1 LDLQTTELL
10 TPEFLQKLKLLQ
22 ILSKKVNWGTQSG
35 EHGSPQ
41 RGRSLEFADFRNY
54 TLGDDIRYIDWN
66 IYGRLEKLFLKL
78 FVEDVELT
86 VYLLIDSSASMS
98 LGEPEKLHYARQIA
112 ASLSYIALSNFDR
125 VAMASLDGAVR
136 QYQPPVRGSSMVFHC
151 FRFLESMKAAGMT
164 NLGNALLDFGKR
176 KARPGL
182 VIILSD
188 FLQEDDF
195 FEGLSLLL
203 FRKCNVFLIQVL
215 DRAEKEPDYR
225 GDLKLV
231 DIETEEFREVSMS
244 ERLIEIYRRNFREHC
259 EKIES
264 FCTKRGIGYIETTTD
279 IPFEDIILRYLRM
292 GRLLA

>member
-1 LDLQTTELL
+1 LQTTELL

-22 ILSKKVNWGTQSG
+22 ILSKKVTWGTHSG

-41 RGRSLEFADFRNY
+41 KGRSLEFADFRNY
-54 TLGDDIRYIDWN
+54 SLGDDIRYIDWN

-86 VYLLIDSSASMS
+86 IYILIDSSASMS
-98 LGEPEKLHYARQIA
+98 LGKPEKFHYAKQIA
-112 ASLSYIALSNFDR
+112 ASISYIALSNFDR
-125 VAMASLDGAVR
+125 VALASLDESVR
-136 QYQPPVRGSSMVFHC
+136 QYQPPVRGSSLVFHC
-151 FRFLESMKAAGMT
+151 FKFLDSLKATGVT
-164 NLGNALLDFGKR
+164 NLGRALVDFGKR

-188 FLQEDDF
+188 FLQEQDF

-203 FRKCNVFLIQVL
+203 FKKCNLFLIQIL
-215 DRAEKEPDYR
+215 DRVEKEPDYR

-231 DIETEEFREVSMS
+231 DIETDEFREVSMS

-259 EKIES
+259 GKIES
-264 FCTKRGIGYIETTTD
+264 FCSRRGIGYIETDTE
-279 IPFEDIILRYLRM
+279 IPFEDIILKYLRM